1 MSIFHQI
8 IPDVQTAGMAW
19 SQHNRN
25 DSEYLHPFGRKQQA
39 VFCQCHHRNP
49 TRNVKISEQKN
60 CSEIKKMV
68 PLTGLEPVLW
78 KPERDFK
85 SRVSTN
91 STIAAYSIPPME
103 GYEVGGMCWRDV
115 PTQRKIKLKKLAVC
129 KHNSDWVLHPAH
141 GILSPRCLPFHHSGG
156 CLSTV
161 WNIAHFFASV
171 KRDPAAL

>member
-1 MSIFHQI
+1 
-8 IPDVQTAGMAW
+8 MAW
-19 SQHNRN
+19 TQYNRN
-25 DSEYLHPFGRKQQA
+25 DSEYLHPSGRKQQA
-39 VFCQCHHRNP
+39 VFCQCHHCNP

-60 CSEIKKMV
+60 CSEIRKMV

-115 PTQRKIKLKKLAVC
+115 PTQRKIKLKK
-129 KHNSDWVLHPAH
+129 
-141 GILSPRCLPFHHSGG
+141 PRCLQAQFGLGAGFSPADFKSLVSTSSTIAAYGVHRESYHTIPLPSRITADPGSG
-156 CLSTV
+156 
-161 WNIAHFFASV
+161 
-171 KRDPAAL
+171 

>member
-60 CSEIKKMV
+60 CSEAKKMV
-68 PLTGLEPVLW
+68 PLTGLDYTKE
-78 KPERDFK
+78 
-85 SRVSTN
+85 
-91 STIAAYSIPPME
+91 
-103 GYEVGGMCWRDV
+103 
-115 PTQRKIKLKKLAVC
+115 
-129 KHNSDWVLHPAH
+129 HPA
-141 GILSPRCLPFHHSGG
+141 SSRRVA
-156 CLSTV
+156 TV
-161 WNIAHFFASV
+161 HRTVAFTWVRARRLYQNKKGARRLLFYSMWKWRNGHNPINARKARPIKMTCFPS
-171 KRDPAAL
+171 

>member
-1 MSIFHQI
+1 
-8 IPDVQTAGMAW
+8 
-19 SQHNRN
+19 
-25 DSEYLHPFGRKQQA
+25 
-39 VFCQCHHRNP
+39 
-49 TRNVKISEQKN
+49 
-60 CSEIKKMV
+60 MV

-129 KHNSDWVLHPAH
+129 KHNSDWVLDSAQR
-141 GILSPRCLPFHHSGG
+141 ILSPLCLPIPPQRRSIIIPQLFSAVKLIVGQDSGQRRPG
-156 CLSTV
+156 SCPETSQAPDAPWLS
-161 WNIAHFFASV
+161 WRPRSV
-171 KRDPAAL
+171 SRLCQTPCCPLSAPPGT